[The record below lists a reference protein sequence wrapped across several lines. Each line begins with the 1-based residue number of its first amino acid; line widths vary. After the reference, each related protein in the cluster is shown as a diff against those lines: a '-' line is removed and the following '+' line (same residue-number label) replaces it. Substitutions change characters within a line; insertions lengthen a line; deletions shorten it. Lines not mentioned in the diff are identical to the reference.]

1 MNQTNIRTYTEL
13 MKFKTF
19 KERYED
25 LKLGGVVGEETFG
38 FDRYINQMLYK
49 KPEWISI
56 RNQVIAR
63 DMGCDLGVQDCE
75 IVGKVIVHHMNP
87 ITVDDI
93 LNRLD
98 YVLNSEYLI
107 SSSMMTHNAIHY
119 GSEDLLPKDPIIR
132 SKNDT
137 CPWRH

>member
-1 MNQTNIRTYTEL
+1 MNQRNIRTYTEL
-13 MKFKTF
+13 MKLETF
-19 KERYED
+19 EERYEY

-49 KPEWISI
+49 KPEWISV
-56 RNQVIAR
+56 RNQVITR
-63 DMGCDLGVQDCE
+63 DMGCDLGVQDYE

-98 YVLNSEYLI
+98 YVLNPEYLI

-119 GSEDLLPKDPIIR
+119 GSEDLLPKGPIIR